1 MSDTDEIQLP
11 LPARAPIRTGGGG
24 GGGFLS
30 GRRSSRK
37 VVDGLRTASSRRLN
51 YSSFTSNG
59 SRGGG
64 ETEGSAVTI
73 GSGSGSKAC
82 TACGI
87 QFTWRMRRH
96 HCRACRKVCYGTDG
110 TCFFPTF
117 VLKPVCIGSVPVADR
132 SGAPTPVPAI
142 WRGEAAGSHSFQDPL
157 G

>member
-11 LPARAPIRTGGGG
+11 LPARAPVRTGGGG
-24 GGGFLS
+24 GGGLLS
-30 GRRSSRK
+30 GRRPSRK

-51 YSSFTSNG
+51 YSSFTSKG
-59 SRGGG
+59 ARGGG

-96 HCRACRKVCYGTDG
+96 HCRACRKVCYDTNVG
-110 TCFFPTF
+110 CFPKF
-117 VLKPVCIGSVPVADR
+117 VLKICFWPPSGRQSVIGSTHAR
-132 SGAPTPVPAI
+132 ACH
-142 WRGEAAGSHSFQDPL
+142 GER
-157 G
+157 